1 MQRTTSQRTLKR
13 WMIPN
18 DWEAYSFDHWAAA
31 FGTAKAHQL
40 VSSGVL
46 VEDID
51 DSESEWTGDTVAYEI
66 DLDHATWEVTK

>member
-1 MQRTTSQRTLKR
+1 MTHTTSQRTLKR
-13 WMIPN
+13 WMIRG
-18 DWEAYSFDHWAAA
+18 DWEAYSWDYWAGA

-51 DSESEWTGDTVAYEI
+51 DSDFGFTGDTVAYEI
-66 DLDHATWEVTK
+66 DLDAAT

>member
-1 MQRTTSQRTLKR
+1 MQKNISQRSLTRYMLR
-13 WMIPN
+13 G
-18 DWEAYSFDHWAAA
+18 DWETHPFEYWAAA

-66 DLDHATWEVTK
+66 DLDAATWEVTK